1 MSKFTPMLVSFD
13 DKSFKKAQEKAQDKH
28 LLRAE
33 ATNWIENVLSISNID
48 VQKLH
53 EDMTQYFKEL
63 VSEAYKEVNQL
74 ELSASK
80 LIEAKEIRMYEL
92 REIQSKYE
100 AIDLPLTMVD
110 EIPTFSVD
118 KKEYEVWTRS
128 ENMNN
133 KLTKGNAFIF
143 ALNQLSGDINVQHR
157 FITNATSGVIR
168 YDLFKNEYL
177 VSPEYIFN

>member
-1 MSKFTPMLVSFD
+1 MSKFKPMLVSFD
-13 DKSFKKAQEKAQDKH
+13 DKSFKEAQEKAQNKH
-28 LLRAE
+28 LLRVE
-33 ATNWIENVLSISNID
+33 ATEWIEGVLDVSNID

-63 VSEAYKEVNQL
+63 VSEAYKDVNQL

-80 LIEAKEIRMYEL
+80 LIEAKEIKIHEL

-100 AIDLPLTMVD
+100 AINLPLTMVD
-110 EIPTFSVD
+110 EIPSFSVD

-143 ALNQLSGDINVQHR
+143 ALNQLSGDINVSLR